1 MKSEP
6 FSNRVERLLVRL
18 ASVEK
23 AITFVAFMLLILAVF
38 ADVVSRELTG
48 TGLHWA
54 RQGGVYANLFVVM
67 FGLGLASAGGSHL
80 RPRFADG
87 WLPERLAPLL
97 ERANDLGMAAF
108 CVAFAV
114 IATGVVVD
122 SFGLQE
128 RSVALRIAI
137 WPFQAVIPLAFAI
150 GGVRH
155 LAYATFP
162 ELRPPDVGA
171 LATDVEEAGTAG

>member
-1 MKSEP
+1 MKNDNFRSL
-6 FSNRVERLLVRL
+6 VERMMAALSSAERAV
-18 ASVEK
+18 
-23 AITFVAFMLLILAVF
+23 TFVAFALLILAVF
-38 ADVVSRELTG
+38 GDVLSRELTG

-87 WLPERLAPLL
+87 WLPARLTPFL

-108 CVAFAV
+108 CFAFAA
-114 IATGVVVD
+114 IAAGVVID

-128 RSVALRIAI
+128 RSVALRIAV

-150 GGVRH
+150 AGLRH
-155 LAYATFP
+155 LVYAVYP
-162 ELRPPDVGA
+162 ELRPRDVGA
-171 LATDVEEAGTAG
+171 LATDVDEARTA